1 MNWIE
6 KFLISLEEDN
16 GLWKMERVWTI
27 KFSKRFVYLS
37 FFLYILVA
45 DR

>member
-16 GLWKMERVWTI
+16 GLWKMECVWTI
-27 KFSKRFVYLS
+27 KFAKRFVYFL
-37 FFLYILVA
+37 FFTF
-45 DR
+45 